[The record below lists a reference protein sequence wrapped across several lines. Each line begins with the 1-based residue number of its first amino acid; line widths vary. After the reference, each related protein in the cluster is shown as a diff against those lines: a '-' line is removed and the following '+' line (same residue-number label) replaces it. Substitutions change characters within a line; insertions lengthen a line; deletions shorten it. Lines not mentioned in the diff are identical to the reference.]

1 MMSSVL
7 RACLGAIVL
16 AATGAAAPAQESP
29 TLSKISQRGTIT
41 LGIRDA
47 SVPFNFLDDAN
58 NQTGYA
64 WEIALRIT
72 DAVKTKLNK
81 PNLAIERITV
91 SPPTRIQLVAN
102 NTVDLECSSTTNNLE
117 RQRQVS
123 FSNTFFIV
131 GARLLVKKSSGIK
144 DWKDLK
150 GRPVVVSAGTTA
162 ERILR
167 KLNEDEKLEITIL
180 LAKDIGENFL
190 MVETGRAVAAMQDDV
205 ILYSNIARARNP
217 ADWEV
222 VASPLHRE
230 AYACMMRKDDPAFKA
245 IADEVIAGLMTS
257 GEMDKLY
264 KKYFLDT
271 IPVKG
276 GVSVSFP
283 ISDDMRALYQSP
295 NDRAL

>member
-1 MMSSVL
+1 MMMKSIL
-7 RACLGAIVL
+7 RACLAGAAL
-16 AATGAAAPAQESP
+16 ATAGAAAAQDSP
-29 TLSKISQRGTIT
+29 TLSKIAQRGTIT

-58 NQTGYA
+58 SQAGYA
-64 WEIALRIT
+64 WEIALRIA
-72 DAVKTKLNK
+72 DAVKRKLNK
-81 PNLAIERITV
+81 PDLAIERVTV

-102 NTVDLECSSTTNNLE
+102 HTVDLECSSTTNNLE

-131 GARLLVKKSSGIK
+131 GARLLVKKTSGVK
-144 DWKDLK
+144 DWKDLNGK
-150 GRPVVVSAGTTA
+150 PVVVSAGTTA

-167 KLNEDEKLEITIL
+167 KLNEDENLNITIL

-217 ADWEV
+217 AVWEV
-222 VASPLHRE
+222 VASPRHRE

-245 IADEVIAGLMTS
+245 IADEVIAGLMKS

-264 KKYFLDT
+264 KKYFLDP
-271 IPVKG
+271 IAVKG

-283 ISDDMRALYQSP
+283 MSDDMRELYQNP

>member
-1 MMSSVL
+1 MTIRSTL
-7 RACLGAIVL
+7 QAALAGAIL
-16 AATGAAAPAQESP
+16 ATASPAAAQDSA
-29 TLSKISQRGTIT
+29 TLDKIAQRGTIA

-58 NQTGYA
+58 NQAGYS
-64 WEIALRIT
+64 WELALRIT
-72 DAVKTKLNK
+72 DEVKKKLNK
-81 PNLAIERITV
+81 PDLTIERITV

-123 FSNTFFIV
+123 FSNTIFIV
-131 GARLLVKKSSGIK
+131 GARLLVKKTSGIK

-150 GRPVVVSAGTTA
+150 GKPVVVSAGTTA

-167 KLNEDEKLEITIL
+167 KLNDDKQFDITIL
-180 LAKDIGENFL
+180 LAKDVGENFL

-205 ILYSNIARARNP
+205 ILYSNIARAKNP

-222 VASPLHRE
+222 VATPLHRE
-230 AYACMMRKDDPAFKA
+230 AYACMMRKDDPVFKA
-245 IADEVIAGLMTS
+245 IADEVLAELMKT
-257 GEMDKLY
+257 GEVDKLY

-276 GVSVSFP
+276 GVSINLP
-283 ISDDMRALYQSP
+283 ISDDMRALYQNP
-295 NDRAL
+295 NDKPI